1 MQSIPFVIPTR
12 PIKHVSSLWSFPQ
25 DFFYA
30 LLTNWS
36 LPKLIVLMDVMNAC
50 ITLLPN
56 DGTCTLEFWRHHF
69 IPICLPAPSLHP
81 PETAF
86 LALKAAAL
94 LHKDTDPSALETI
107 IASMR
112 VACMLAFVVD
122 TRIRAFVLV
131 HLSQTHGRLGT
142 RPPCRHR
149 VWRLLEQGASVRL
162 REYVTNV
169 ESVLY
174 PPHGLLVQG
183 GAEWCQ
189 KQARELAHWLIVTWC
204 TGVPPIV
211 LT

>member
-1 MQSIPFVIPTR
+1 MQSVAFVAPAR
-12 PIKHVSSLWSFPQ
+12 PSGKRVPLWSHPQ

-30 LLTNWS
+30 LLSSWS
-36 LPKLIVLMDVMNAC
+36 LEKLIVFMDVMHAC
-50 ITLLPN
+50 VTLLPN
-56 DGTCTLEFWRHHF
+56 DGTCTREFWSEHY
-69 IPICLPAPSLHP
+69 IPIALPAPSLQP

-86 LALKAAAL
+86 SVLRDAAL

-174 PPHGLLVQG
+174 PPHGLMVSG
-183 GAEWCQ
+183 GTEWCQ
-189 KQARELAHWLIVTWC
+189 KQARELAHWLTVTWC